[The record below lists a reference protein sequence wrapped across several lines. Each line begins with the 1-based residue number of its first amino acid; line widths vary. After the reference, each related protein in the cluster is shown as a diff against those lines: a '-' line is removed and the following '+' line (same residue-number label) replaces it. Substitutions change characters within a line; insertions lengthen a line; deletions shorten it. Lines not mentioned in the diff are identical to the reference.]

1 MDKLYRN
8 VKTGETKPLPI
19 KVYQAVKKHWRPVE
33 EPIVTISMV
42 SGKTNEPEA
51 DLIVSIEAS
60 EGSAEFVHAGVIE
73 NNDITPS
80 KESLQSAYETL
91 TGEKPDGR
99 WSEKKLIQKIEE
111 LKETK

>member
-8 VKTGETKPLPI
+8 VKTGEVKPLPI

-33 EPIVTISMV
+33 ENVMPLTDTAVETKVSPIRIDT
-42 SGKTNEPEA
+42 
-51 DLIVSIEAS
+51 DLD
-60 EGSAEFVHAGVIE
+60 VIPS
-73 NNDITPS
+73 NDLTPA
-80 KESLQSAYETL
+80 KESLQAAYETL
-91 TGEKPDGR
+91 SGAKPDKR